1 MLNKNLLHERL
12 QPRSSEHTFWFLHPL
27 GDQDLEAEMTPH
39 LCQLKPSGS
48 SHEQF
53 PAKSP
58 SSPRT
63 TDCWT
68 RIGLNNGPCLMP
80 LSTFWPL
87 RENFWV

>member
-1 MLNKNLLHERL
+1 
-12 QPRSSEHTFWFLHPL
+12 
-27 GDQDLEAEMTPH
+27 MTPN

-68 RIGLNNGPCLMP
+68 RIRLNNGPCLMP
-80 LSTFWPL
+80 LSTLLATEGELLGLTAGPMGRL
-87 RENFWV
+87 